1 MVSHPIKVLI
11 VEDSPTAA
19 ELLTF
24 IINSDP
30 ALKVI
35 GWVDNG
41 ERALNFIKWETP
53 DVITMDIL
61 MPKMDGFETTRRIMQ
76 TTPIPIII
84 VSANFKRED
93 VNKSFQAITAG
104 ALDILEKPRGPD
116 DPHFANMAKAIL
128 TAIKTVAGAKLI
140 TRRFS
145 APLPPIPTVAATHSL
160 PDISQPIEAIAIGSS
175 LGGPQA
181 LSTIFSQL
189 SAAFPV
195 PIFVVQHISHGF
207 TQGFA
212 DWLKEGSRLKVK
224 IPQNQEQSQPNHI
237 YIAPDNCHLEILKGG
252 RIYLSNEPP
261 DNGLRPSVGHLF
273 RSMAKAYGSSGMG
286 IILTGMGRDGV
297 EDLLLMKKAGALT
310 IAQDQESSLM
320 FGMPKE
326 AISIGAAKH
335 VLSLQEIIQLLK
347 KIAKL

>member
-1 MVSHPIKVLI
+1 MVSQPIKVLV

-19 ELLTF
+19 ELLIF

-41 ERALNFIKWETP
+41 ERALNFIKWEVP
-53 DVITMDIL
+53 DVITMDIV

-84 VSANFKRED
+84 VSANFTRED

-104 ALDILEKPRGPD
+104 ALDILEKPGGPD
-116 DPHFANMAKAIL
+116 DPNFAILAKAIL

-140 TRRFS
+140 TRRFTTKIS
-145 APLPPIPTVAATHSL
+145 PTPTLTSTHSS
-160 PDISQPIEAIAIGSS
+160 PTISQPIEAIAIGAS

-181 LSTIFSQL
+181 LNTIFSQL
-189 SAAFPV
+189 PAPFPV
-195 PIFVVQHISHGF
+195 PIFVVQHISCGF
-207 TQGFA
+207 AQGFA
-212 DWLKEGSRLKVK
+212 DWLKDTTSLKIK
-224 IPQNQEQSQPNHI
+224 IPRHQELAMPNHI
-237 YIAPDNCHLEILKGG
+237 YIAPDNNHLEIH
-252 RIYLSNEPP
+252 P
-261 DNGLRPSVGHLF
+261 DNKIHLVHEPANKELCPSVSHLF
-273 RSMAKAYGSSGMG
+273 RSMAKTYGSRGMG

-297 EDLLLMKKAGALT
+297 EELLLMRQAGAVT

-326 AISIGAAKH
+326 AIAIGAAKH
-335 VLSLQEIIQLLK
+335 VLSLQEITHLLK
-347 KIAKL
+347 RMAKP